1 MRKKRGITAVGFGV
15 LFLGLLMGG
24 SMKAR
29 AEAPLTLGNLP
40 EIAVNGGTIVSA
52 EAGTVYY
59 ADTEAGGVF
68 CTQNGETVQITGDEV
83 AGLNLNG
90 SLLSYIT
97 EEDGSYVIRER
108 DLDSGAERDLYR
120 SETEISQLYRSSE
133 QELYF
138 LTDGAV
144 TAYDLESQTEER
156 YADGEITSFI
166 PVQDGYFYTKE
177 SRLPDAA
184 LYYNGRLLKEHV
196 SSYYINKDR
205 LILTQDGFTYQIT
218 LSDLAN
224 GKDPEAQIR
233 IYEAEETSGIAVQT
247 AEEARCTYEA
257 DNADVVSTY
266 VQTRTRAS
274 APQKVTSGYE
284 TASKRQKNMVKRI
297 RQMTEIQWTPLED
310 IIGWD
315 ADYVFHKGTTYTG
328 LPYGQP
334 IDGVF
339 VPWST
344 SLSGFIKAVND
355 IQSKMY
361 TDYSDYAT
369 TRAPYYSS
377 DCSAFVSWAW
387 NLTGRRTTSSLPTYG
402 DKIDSSSIYNIQ
414 IGDAFVYPGNHTAIV
429 SDIGYNADGTIVYID
444 IAEQTPP
451 QTQVIRYG
459 TGGRYTLA
467 YLQTK
472 YWNGGYTLY
481 RLKTQY
487 SVTYTHDCAVPIDD
501 SCDNCSL
508 LKAPPVISVK
518 QTGSSTVRFQWNPVP
533 EAYAYGVLR
542 STSRY
547 GTYTLMDIVGSD
559 RLYYDDSD
567 IKAGTTYYYKVYG
580 LAYKN
585 GTWIEGDVSD
595 SLTISTIET
604 PKNLKVEAET
614 DTSLKLTWDAA
625 SGADMYGILRSESR
639 DGTYQWLV
647 ATNQTSYIDTNCA
660 EGKFYYY
667 KVYAAAGSGTEWV
680 NSDCTEPVSGKS
692 AVGTVKD
699 LTVATDSSAGT
710 ANLSWTAVP
719 GAFGY
724 GILRSEK
731 ENGTYTWIS
740 NAGEN
745 RYTDRNLN
753 TSKTYYYK
761 VFVLEYD
768 GSAWIRGNES
778 AATQAYFMKAPQV
791 NVKMTEAS
799 VDLNWGEVDGAEIYA
814 VLRADKVNGTYEWL
828 GAAYG
833 TSYSD
838 VSGSPGK
845 DYYYKVYGAR
855 SLNGVWSNGDVSAAV
870 IGVRTF
876 GSVSGLKSSYGE
888 GIRAVKLTWN
898 AMDHAAMYGVLRSD
912 KVGGPYEWLGA
923 VNGTSFTDENLQPG
937 KTYYYK
943 VYATAVYGGTWYNGA
958 NGAAVS
964 GSVLAAPK
972 NVQVTSWKGN
982 ALAVSWNTVPG
993 ADYYEVYVSQ
1003 QENGTLVKAGAVQEN
1018 QFVYGNLKPDDVRYF
1033 VIQSVCMVDGKRGIG
1048 GFSGYAKGTVE
1059 LGIPENLA
1067 AGPGGENYS
1076 VKITWNAVTGAE
1088 VYGILRAESENGTY
1102 QWIGMT
1108 GAASYTDAGL
1118 DAQKTYYYKVYAARI
1133 VKGEWENSSNSE
1145 AVSGRVCPGPDG
1157 LQVHAES
1164 TSALRLTWNAVPGA
1178 SAYVVYQAANGSLIQ
1193 RGIASGTEYIDQ
1205 GLIFGTDYVY
1215 VIQSMVYVDGRWALG
1230 GTGNYAG
1237 GTPQIRKV
1245 DQVSASVNAVN
1256 GAVQLTWNASDPNA
1270 VYGILRS
1277 EQENDGYQWLGV
1289 VNGSVYEDLTAHAQK
1304 TYYYKV
1310 YGTINSGGM
1319 WYNGESSDPL
1329 PVQIPRT
1336 AQSVGIDVS
1345 YHNGA
1350 IDWNAVAQT
1359 EVSFAMI
1366 RIGYRRNADGAL
1378 IEDVRAAENLRGALN
1393 AGLNVGVY
1401 FFSTAVNVQEAQEEA
1416 QWVLNY
1422 ISRYNVTY
1430 PVAYDCE
1437 GYGDATSRMYQ
1448 AGLTATQRTDH
1459 AVAFMDMIRQAGYEP
1474 LMYGSKY
1481 HLVNSWEISRLESAY
1496 PIWVA
1501 QWPSQV
1507 PVYPNLGQST
1517 YDRVHKMWQY
1527 TDRGTISGVRGNVD
1541 INICYD
1547 GS

>member
-1 MRKKRGITAVGFGV
+1 MRKKRGITAVGFLV

-29 AEAPLTLGNLP
+29 AEAPLALGNLP

-68 CTQNGETVQITGDEV
+68 CTQNGESVQITEDEA

-90 SLLSYIT
+90 ALLSYIT

-108 DLDSGAERDLYR
+108 NLDSGAERDLYR

-247 AEEARCTYEA
+247 AEEARCAYEA

-266 VQTRTRAS
+266 AQTRTRAS
-274 APQKVTSGYE
+274 EPQKVTSGYE
-284 TASKRQKNMVKRI
+284 TASDRQKNMVKRI

-369 TRAPYYSS
+369 SRAPYYSS

-595 SLTISTIET
+595 SLTISTLET
-604 PKNLKVEAET
+604 PKNLTVETET

-680 NSDCTEPVSGKS
+680 NSDCTEPVSGKTM
-692 AVGTVKD
+692 VGKVSG
-699 LTVATDSSAGT
+699 LTVTGDTAGKK
-710 ANLSWTAVP
+710 AQLSWLVTE
-719 GAFGY
+719 GAYGY
-724 GILRSEK
+724 GILRAETADGPYK
-731 ENGTYTWIS
+731 QVATVQT
-740 NAGEN
+740 NA
-745 RYTDRNLN
+745 YTDQDVD
-753 TSKTYYYK
+753 TDQIYYYK
-761 VFVLEYD
+761 VFALEYD
-768 GSAWIRGNES
+768 GLEWIRGTES
-778 AATQAYFMKAPQV
+778 DPAAVYFMKAPQIEIDMDETQISLSWTK
-791 NVKMTEAS
+791 VK
-799 VDLNWGEVDGAEIYA
+799 
-814 VLRADKVNGTYEWL
+814 
-828 GAAYG
+828 
-833 TSYSD
+833 
-838 VSGSPGK
+838 
-845 DYYYKVYGAR
+845 
-855 SLNGVWSNGDVSAAV
+855 
-870 IGVRTF
+870 
-876 GSVSGLKSSYGE
+876 
-888 GIRAVKLTWN
+888 
-898 AMDHAAMYGVLRSD
+898 
-912 KVGGPYEWLGA
+912 
-923 VNGTSFTDENLQPG
+923 
-937 KTYYYK
+937 
-943 VYATAVYGGTWYNGA
+943 
-958 NGAAVS
+958 
-964 GSVLAAPK
+964 
-972 NVQVTSWKGN
+972 
-982 ALAVSWNTVPG
+982 
-993 ADYYEVYVSQ
+993 
-1003 QENGTLVKAGAVQEN
+1003 
-1018 QFVYGNLKPDDVRYF
+1018 
-1033 VIQSVCMVDGKRGIG
+1033 
-1048 GFSGYAKGTVE
+1048 
-1059 LGIPENLA
+1059 
-1067 AGPGGENYS
+1067 
-1076 VKITWNAVTGAE
+1076 GAE
-1088 VYGILRAESENGTY
+1088 VYGILRAESAKGPYE
-1102 QWIGMT
+1102 WI
-1108 GAASYTDAGL
+1108 AAAYGETYTDQNAEAGK
-1118 DAQKTYYYKVYAARI
+1118 AYYYKVYAARRAEN
-1133 VKGEWENSSNSE
+1133 EWHNGDQSE
-1145 AVSGRVCPGPDG
+1145 AVTGVRTLPAVTGVTTEPGAGIHAIKVSWKPVEHASRYGVLRADAKNGVYEWIGAVSDTSFTDTNLQPWKTYYYKIYGTVSYDGVWYNGIWSQDASGKLLEAPGNIHVSSRGGNALVVGWDPVSGASGYEIYVSKTSDGNLTRAGVTETCEFEYSGLQTDDVRYFVIQSLCTVDGKTGIGECSAYIKGVVELAIPQILTVGPGGANYSLKITWTQAPKAESYGILRSESQDSGYQWIGAVSGLSYTDAGLDPQKTYYYKIYATRKIDGQWQNGAWSEAGSGSVCPGPAD
-1157 LQVHAES
+1157 LYVETAS
-1164 TSALRLTWNAVPGA
+1164 TNAVKLSWSAVSGA
-1178 SAYVVYQAANGSLIQ
+1178 SAYAVYRVENGQLRQVGTSFTPEYTD
-1193 RGIASGTEYIDQ
+1193 SGLAYGVQYTYLVQ
-1205 GLIFGTDYVY
+1205 T
-1215 VIQSMVYVDGRWALG
+1215 MVYVDGQWALG
-1230 GTGNYAG
+1230 GTGNYAS
-1237 GTPQIRKV
+1237 GTPGVRKV
-1245 DQVSASVNAVN
+1245 SGVDAVVSSTDAVVTLSWSESPGAQLYGVLRADQEN
-1256 GAVQLTWNASDPNA
+1256 GA
-1270 VYGILRS
+1270 
-1277 EQENDGYQWLGV
+1277 YQWLSAVSGT
-1289 VNGSVYEDLTAHAQK
+1289 SFQDITAHPEK
-1304 TYYYKV
+1304 TYYYKIDGAV
-1310 YGTINSGGM
+1310 SVGGV
-1319 WYNGESSDPL
+1319 WENGENSDAFS
-1329 PVQIPRT
+1329 VYVPR
-1336 AQSVGIDVS
+1336 AARAMGIDVS

-1350 IDWNAVAQT
+1350 IDWTRVAQS

-1366 RIGYRRNADGAL
+1366 RIGYRRNADGVI
-1378 IEDVRAAENLRGALN
+1378 IEDVRAAENLQGALN
-1393 AGLNVGVY
+1393 AGLQVGVY

-1422 ISRYNVTY
+1422 ISRYPITY

-1437 GYGDATSRMYQ
+1437 GYGDATSRMYL
-1448 AGLTATQRTDH
+1448 AGLTKTQRTDH
-1459 AVAFMDMIRQAGYEP
+1459 AVTFLNMVSNAGYEP

-1481 HLVNSWEISRLESAY
+1481 HLVNSWELDRLENIY

-1517 YDRVHKMWQY
+1517 YGRVHKMWQY
-1527 TDRGTISGVRGNVD
+1527 TDKGTIPGIKGDVD
-1541 INICYD
+1541 LDLYYE
-1547 GS
+1547 